1 MSRKREKP
9 YFSQPPES
17 SKRRRTKPTPSSS
30 SSIRDEHEA
39 AKKSSSASAKV
50 VATGLPSACSVL
62 KLKSRLE
69 MYGCVSRL
77 RIDRG
82 GVGYITFRSRTPPM
96 PPLPLLSIPCWA
108 LSSTRI
114 CKLWSLEFEVQVS
127 WANDPVPQWKEGVRL
142 SSKNVRSSSRLLR
155 PELPLSKYGREN
167 KLAASSSSP
176 RQGLHNPFK
185 GREIV
190 ATMIFSNIL
199 SND

>member
-17 SKRRRTKPTPSSS
+17 SKRRRTKPSPSSSS

-62 KLKSRLE
+62 KLKSRFE

-77 RIDRG
+77 RIDCG
-82 GVGYITFRSRTPPM
+82 GVGYITFRSKDAADAAIAAS
-96 PPLPLLSIPCWA
+96 LDPLLGIELDSH
-108 LSSTRI
+108 L
-114 CKLWSLEFEVQVS
+114 VQVS

-190 ATMIFSNIL
+190 AYDDL
-199 SND
+199 L